1 MSRWRHATK
10 TLTKPYHRTIHYY
23 QRARRGFSDYDM
35 FNADTF
41 LARQMADILRW
52 YMQNSHGVPWS
63 YAKEDDRFCED
74 FEYMVAARDSEYTKY
89 AALFEEYGRNGH
101 APNAKWKKEF
111 GGLTD
116 DEVHDM
122 MTWLAEHFTELWD

>member
-1 MSRWRHATK
+1 MPIYFVK
-10 TLTKPYHRTIHYY
+10 HYN
-23 QRARRGFSDYDM
+23 QRARRGFSDKDM
-35 FNADTF
+35 WSADTF
-41 LARQMADILRW
+41 LARQIADILRW
-52 YMQNSHGVPWS
+52 YMEKGHSVPWS
-63 YAKEDDRFCED
+63 YAREDDRFCED

-89 AALFEEYGRNGH
+89 AALFDEYGRNGH
-101 APNAKWKKEF
+101 APNEKWKEMF